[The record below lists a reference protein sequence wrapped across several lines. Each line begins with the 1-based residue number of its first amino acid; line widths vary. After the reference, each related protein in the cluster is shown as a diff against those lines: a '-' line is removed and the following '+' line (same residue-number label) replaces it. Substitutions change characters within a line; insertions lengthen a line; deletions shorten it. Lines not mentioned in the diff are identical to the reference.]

1 MKASL
6 KFDSDNPQELA
17 DAVGLSLES
26 SDKVNYGYTTGEG
39 SFNVDIVTD
48 SLGSLR
54 GSADSVFRLASLS
67 ERLR

>member
-6 KFDSDNPQELA
+6 KFESDKPQELS
-17 DAVGLSLES
+17 DTVGLSLES
-26 SDKVNYGYTTGEG
+26 SDKVNYSYTTEKG

-54 GSADSVFRLASLS
+54 GSADSVFRLVSLS